1 MNGTNSG
8 LAYRAFNG
16 LGSHTLGRAVPGRAS
31 RSPRPSGPQGSQAL
45 KPSSSQGHLV
55 PTSPDR
61 AEPGRASRP
70 SRFSSPQALR
80 PSSSPQGPRALMPS
94 SSQARAEPSRAG
106 PSFEILKALRP
117 SRPSRSPSLQALK
130 LARSSR
136 PVMKSGKS
144 EREPA
149 TNLGLGSRKS
159 EC

>member
-1 MNGTNSG
+1 MGQTRDWHIVP
-8 LAYRAFNG
+8 LMVWEAILWAEPCRAELQDPQG
-16 LGSHTLGRAVPGRAS
+16 PQALKVLKPSSLQARKVISCQQARTEPSRAEHQD
-31 RSPRPSGPQGSQAL
+31 PRDSQVRKPSGPQAPL
-45 KPSSSQGHLV
+45 KVLEPSC
-55 PTSPDR
+55 
-61 AEPGRASRP
+61 
-70 SRFSSPQALR
+70 PQA
-80 PSSSPQGPRALMPS
+80 PKPG
-94 SSQARAEPSRAG
+94 PSRAG